1 MVLALASRSVT
12 SPVHWYCF
20 GPAASDQVATSA
32 VRATSTTTR
41 TMRLR
46 MRPSPFPGGAE
57 PPTASSPGSLAEGAR
72 WRSRPG
78 GRERAGG
85 VAPARRPAE
94 GAELHAHVA
103 LPGPDG
109 HPVEGL
115 RLGGGLQGGDL
126 PLELGLERG
135 LRLLDRGHRL
145 LRPRDVLAFLEHA
158 ARSAGGGRGAP
169 ERPDADPL
177 PAEERVQDRGPHR
190 DRRLEALLG
199 GLLPLA
205 GLGLLRAP
213 QALD

>member
-1 MVLALASRSVT
+1 
-12 SPVHWYCF
+12 
-20 GPAASDQVATSA
+20 
-32 VRATSTTTR
+32 
-41 TMRLR
+41 
-46 MRPSPFPGGAE
+46 
-57 PPTASSPGSLAEGAR
+57 
-72 WRSRPG
+72 
-78 GRERAGG
+78 
-85 VAPARRPAE
+85 
-94 GAELHAHVA
+94 
-103 LPGPDG
+103 
-109 HPVEGL
+109 
-115 RLGGGLQGGDL
+115 
-126 PLELGLERG
+126 GLERG

-213 QALD
+213 QALDERGLPGRVLLAERLQPRVAVAPRLLSQPDAEIPLALAGPRQGPRAGVALELEWL